1 MSIIDL
7 LYNLL
12 KEKIPGI
19 HATRLQAL
27 MAAVQAGLKGA
38 PDRLRSSGGR
48 FPDLP
53 ISNTKS
59 SVWIA
64 QIPRLNFYLP
74 FLV

>member
-7 LYNLL
+7 LHNLL

-38 PDRLRSSGGR
+38 SVSITAQSGPGLDFMLKAIRL
-48 FPDLP
+48 LP
-53 ISNTKS
+53 CPEHPGI
-59 SVWIA
+59 I
-64 QIPRLNFYLP
+64 
-74 FLV
+74 